1 MRQTVAAFILL
12 FSLISQANTV
22 ESTFKIDSP
31 IPQDLKV
38 MILEKLTQTCASAV
52 VENGLT
58 EVQTEVN
65 TVKIDQGQI
74 DYYFTTT
81 FKAVHE
87 LGQSEIVVQSADL
100 AINNPID
107 ARYQVISIWID
118 VGTCY

>member
-1 MRQTVAAFILL
+1 MKQTVAAFILL

-38 MILEKLTQTCASAV
+38 MILDKLSKTCSNAV

-58 EVQTEVN
+58 EVQTEVSK
-65 TVKIDQGQI
+65 VKIDQGQI

-81 FKAVHE
+81 FTAVHE
-87 LGQSEIVVQSADL
+87 AGQFEIVVQSADL
-100 AINNPID
+100 AIYNPID
-107 ARYQVISIWID
+107 ARYQVLSIWID